1 MHPFALLAV
10 LLAAGTVAAQT
21 PADTLDFS
29 DVTPEIVGGLAG
41 LQQSIVYP
49 AADRD
54 AEREGMVVVRF
65 VVTTAGEA
73 AR

>member
-1 MHPFALLAV
+1 MDLPADESRCRLAAPSPALPMRLSILLALLAGH
-10 LLAAGTVAAQT
+10 AAAAQT

-41 LQQSIVYP
+41 LQQNIVYP

-54 AEREGMVVVRF
+54 AS
-65 VVTTAGEA
+65 
-73 AR
+73 